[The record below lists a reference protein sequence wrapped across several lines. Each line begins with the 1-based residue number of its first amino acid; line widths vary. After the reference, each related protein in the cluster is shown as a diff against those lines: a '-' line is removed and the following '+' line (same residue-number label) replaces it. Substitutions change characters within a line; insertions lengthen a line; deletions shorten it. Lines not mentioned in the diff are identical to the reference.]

1 MSTPSTLI
9 PMLLAYLDI
18 FYTDPAGWSLLA
30 DLYAEQGMYGQSL
43 TALGHV
49 TVIQSWDSG
58 AVCRSGETA
67 YTMGY
72 VLVRLPLRHAR

>member
-1 MSTPSTLI
+1 LSLSTPASAI
-9 PMLLAYLDI
+9 PILLTYLDV

-30 DLYAEQGMYGQSL
+30 ELYADLGLYGQSL

-49 TVIQSWDSG
+49 VLIQSWDSG

-67 YTMGY
+67 YTMG
-72 VLVRLPLRHAR
+72 